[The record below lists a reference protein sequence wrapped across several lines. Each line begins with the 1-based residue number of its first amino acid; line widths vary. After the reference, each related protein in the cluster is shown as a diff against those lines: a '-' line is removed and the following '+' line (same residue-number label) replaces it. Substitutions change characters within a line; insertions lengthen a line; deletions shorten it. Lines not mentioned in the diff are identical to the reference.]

1 MLLEEVALP
10 SLEVALPLP
19 ETALHLPE
27 TALRLLLEVLTMGM
41 LLPPEGIAIVELL
54 PLFPDMR
61 QRNMHTQ
68 VA

>member
-10 SLEVALPLP
+10 SLEVALP
-19 ETALHLPE
+19 LPE

-61 QRNMHTQ
+61 QRNMPTQ